1 MRLLEK
7 MQYQKLISRVRPLGL
22 LIGLLYHKTSRLKWT
37 GELMET
43 NYVEGEDS
51 KAKDATDVNNFTCQ
65 RTVRAWT
72 AAGMRHV
79 AHLWQ
84 YMTCCFFGK

>member
-1 MRLLEK
+1 
-7 MQYQKLISRVRPLGL
+7 
-22 LIGLLYHKTSRLKWT
+22 
-37 GELMET
+37 MET

-51 KAKDATDVNNFTCQ
+51 KAKDATDVNNFTWQ

-84 YMTCCFFGK
+84 YVTCFFWKVT